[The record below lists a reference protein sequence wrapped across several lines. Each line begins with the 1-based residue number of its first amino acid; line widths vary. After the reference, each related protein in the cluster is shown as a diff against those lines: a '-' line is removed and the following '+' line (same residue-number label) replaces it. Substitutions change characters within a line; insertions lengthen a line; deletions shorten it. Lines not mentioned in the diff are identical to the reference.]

1 MKDTLPSSIVKDFKK
16 SNLSPMWIT
25 VVQKIPKD
33 EINNILLD
41 RDAPLTNLLDHEYT
55 KDLIDFKFNKLNLS
69 EAFISQN

>member
-1 MKDTLPSSIVKDFKK
+1 MDHCCA
-16 SNLSPMWIT
+16 
-25 VVQKIPKD
+25 KIPKD

-69 EAFISQN
+69 EAFISQKLMSLISLSIWMKNHLIV